1 MAEEVKQAAEEVE
14 TQQAASDTAEK
25 KTERAAR
32 TRRKPMHRRK
42 KVCRFCA
49 KNAAPLDYKDT
60 ETLRQFISERGKI
73 LPRRVTGCC
82 AKHQRAV
89 TTAVKRARHIALL
102 PYMTE

>member
-1 MAEEVKQAAEEVE
+1 MAEEVKQAAETAE
-14 TQQAASDTAEK
+14 TQQAAQDTAEK
-25 KTERAAR
+25 KTERTAR

-60 ETLRQFISERGKI
+60 ETLRQLISERGKI

>member
-1 MAEEVKQAAEEVE
+1 
-14 TQQAASDTAEK
+14 
-25 KTERAAR
+25 
-32 TRRKPMHRRK
+32 MHRRK

-49 KNAAPLDYKDT
+49 KNAAPIDYKDT

-89 TTAVKRARHIALL
+89 TTAVKRARHLALL
-102 PYMTE
+102 PYMSE